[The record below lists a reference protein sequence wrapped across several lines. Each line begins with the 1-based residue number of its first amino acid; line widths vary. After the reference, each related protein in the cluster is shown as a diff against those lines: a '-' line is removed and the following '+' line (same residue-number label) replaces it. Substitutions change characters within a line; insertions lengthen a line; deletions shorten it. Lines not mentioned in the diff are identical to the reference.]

1 MVLAA
6 LTPVAIEVPA
16 LVTLALVLL
25 VLVVLIVYENRHFAE
40 LRERLRHQ
48 VETA

>member
-1 MVLAA
+1 VLAA
-6 LTPVAIEVPA
+6 LTPVAVEVPA

-25 VLVVLIVYENRHFAE
+25 VLVVLILYENHHFAE
-40 LRERLRHQ
+40 LRERLRHG